1 MKRILVFVGLVV
13 PAMLWA
19 QSGVVA
25 RHPQGQGEK
34 MLTMEEAVLGR
45 NVRPSSA
52 YARWT
57 GPDTYACFM
66 DRKWQNFDVKSGEA
80 SEYVAATLPAGIPED
95 AANLTESP
103 DGNFAYTLG
112 KSLYIFRDSPVCVA
126 ESENDEITYGQ
137 TVSRNEFGISGGIFW
152 SPKGSRLAFYRKDE
166 SRVTSFPLL
175 DITTRTG
182 SLVEIKYPMNGME
195 SERISVGIYSLA
207 DSSTVWCE
215 VDDFGDDRY
224 LTNISW
230 TPDEEHLLIQVL
242 DRTQKH
248 VRMNMYKA
256 SDGSFE
262 RTVLT
267 EDNERFVEPL
277 DPVHFLE
284 GTYSFIYRT
293 DNRDGFRN
301 LYLCDTLGTVRRLTE
316 VDADVAYAG
325 NDGRYVYYTSA
336 EVSPVENHLFRIR
349 ISPARRKGS
358 FDPGTARFG
367 APERLT
373 SEEGWHNIS
382 LNQDCSKFI
391 DSYSSFNVPGCTDLR
406 SADGKLIR
414 NIQTAGDPLS
424 DYKTGEVLL
433 GKVRSADGNYDNWY
447 RLFLPPDFDPSV
459 KYPVILYVYGGPHS
473 QMVQDSWLG
482 QVRMWEML
490 MAQKGYIVY
499 VQDNR
504 GTQNR
509 GAEYEKAIHR
519 QCGKCEMED
528 QMVGIEMLKS
538 LPFVDADRIGVHGW
552 SYGGFMTI
560 SLMTNYPQTFKVGV
574 AGGPVIDW
582 KWYEIMYGERYMD
595 TEETNPDGFAATSL
609 IGKAADL
616 KGKLL
621 ICQGAIDNTVVW
633 EHSLSF
639 IQRCIEEN
647 VKVDYFP
654 YPLSEHNVMGRWR
667 IHLMDKVTDYFDDY
681 L

>member
-1 MKRILVFVGLVV
+1 
-13 PAMLWA
+13 
-19 QSGVVA
+19 
-25 RHPQGQGEK
+25 

-45 NVRPSSA
+45 NVRPSSV

-57 GPDTYACFM
+57 GPDTYACFT

-112 KSLYIFRDSPVCVA
+112 KSLYIFSDSPVCVA

-301 LYLCDTLGTVRRLTE
+301 LYLCDTLGTVRRLTKWMPMSPMPATT
-316 VDADVAYAG
+316 AD
-325 NDGRYVYYTSA
+325 T
-336 EVSPVENHLFRIR
+336 
-349 ISPARRKGS
+349 
-358 FDPGTARFG
+358 
-367 APERLT
+367 
-373 SEEGWHNIS
+373 
-382 LNQDCSKFI
+382 
-391 DSYSSFNVPGCTDLR
+391 CT
-406 SADGKLIR
+406 
-414 NIQTAGDPLS
+414 T
-424 DYKTGEVLL
+424 
-433 GKVRSADGNYDNWY
+433 
-447 RLFLPPDFDPSV
+447 LPPKF
-459 KYPVILYVYGGPHS
+459 L
-473 QMVQDSWLG
+473 
-482 QVRMWEML
+482 R
-490 MAQKGYIVY
+490 
-499 VQDNR
+499 
-504 GTQNR
+504 
-509 GAEYEKAIHR
+509 
-519 QCGKCEMED
+519 
-528 QMVGIEMLKS
+528 
-538 LPFVDADRIGVHGW
+538 
-552 SYGGFMTI
+552 
-560 SLMTNYPQTFKVGV
+560 
-574 AGGPVIDW
+574 
-582 KWYEIMYGERYMD
+582 
-595 TEETNPDGFAATSL
+595 
-609 IGKAADL
+609 
-616 KGKLL
+616 
-621 ICQGAIDNTVVW
+621 
-633 EHSLSF
+633 
-639 IQRCIEEN
+639 
-647 VKVDYFP
+647 
-654 YPLSEHNVMGRWR
+654 
-667 IHLMDKVTDYFDDY
+667 
-681 L
+681 